1 MQKNYYLCKLLCQHK
16 KGGIQRHKMAK
27 RYLTGVLP
35 TGRQSYKNLLNF
47 ETYILKIS
55 NLCAAYRSLRNT
67 LLRHHKCWSRK
78 SWSLPDHR

>member
-35 TGRQSYKNLLNF
+35 T
-47 ETYILKIS
+47 
-55 NLCAAYRSLRNT
+55 
-67 LLRHHKCWSRK
+67 WSAK
-78 SWSLPDHR
+78 LQKFIEF